1 MKPWLVLKFGG
12 TSVASPERWEQIA
25 KLARDRME
33 THRVWIV
40 ISAVAGV
47 TNLLERSI
55 EEALREG
62 KAPRRLDPERGLA
75 GIPALGEIRS
85 RHETLAHELEVAGE
99 THAFLNRRFEELSGW
114 LHGIQLTGEAP
125 ARLRARILAI
135 GELLSTELGA
145 AMLRRQ
151 GLRAR
156 WVDARELL
164 VATPRHG
171 ISPERR
177 YLDARVGATQDPS
190 RGDAAA
196 DGAELVV
203 TQGFIASGSPGET
216 VLLGRGG
223 SDTSAALFASLIGA
237 ERLEIW
243 SDVPGLFTADPGL
256 LPTARLLRRID
267 PRDAQ
272 ELAAAGARALHP
284 RCVQPVARFGI
295 PVWLRSTLDPELPG
309 TSIEKSSEDHP
320 VVHAVTHRAGVTL
333 LTISTL
339 AMWETSGFLA
349 HVFAPFADL
358 DISVDLVATSQS
370 AVSVTLD
377 RMPDGGIHGPS
388 FEALVDRL
396 KKLGE
401 VQVVHPCAVVSIVG
415 RRIRAVLHDLGP
427 ALEVLGDRPV
437 HLVSDSSEDLNLSLV
452 VDERDGP
459 SLVARLHERLF
470 FAQGE
475 DRRLGPTWEQIVHGR
490 PGRAKAARDRFR
502 TTDGT
507 IGRSVSVV
515 GDREASSGSR
525 ATGAYKSGSSERE
538 QSASRAP
545 WWVEE
550 RHRLL
555 PLVADGRARY
565 VYHVPTVARA
575 ARRLRES
582 LPSID
587 RFYYAMKAN
596 SHPRI
601 LKTVVEAGLGIEC
614 VAAPELELARQ
625 VAGSSCRFLF
635 TPNFCPPEEYRIA
648 FEAGA
653 DVTLDAPDL
662 LRRYPEIF
670 RGRSLGVRVDPG
682 RGMGHHRHVLT
693 AGAHSKFGMP
703 LEELGSFLEAAREIE
718 VKVVGLHA
726 HIGSGIF
733 DAQAWAGT
741 GQILAETVETARDLE
756 WIDLGG
762 GLGVPERPGQEPL
775 DLSLMESL
783 LAPMRSRLRGLE
795 LRLEPGRFLVS
806 EAGVLIAPISQV
818 RRKQGTNLVGIATGM
833 NSFIRPALYG
843 AWHGI
848 HNLTRLDEE
857 PLDYW
862 NIVGPICE
870 SSDVLGRD
878 RWLPDMVPGDVVL
891 IENAGAYGAV
901 MSSRYNQRE
910 PAEEVI
916 LD

>member
-1 MKPWLVLKFGG
+1 MKRWVVLKFGG

-25 KLARDRME
+25 KLARDRLP

-47 TNLLERSI
+47 TNLLERAI

-62 KAPRRLDPERGLA
+62 RAPRHREPERGLR
-75 GIPALGEIRS
+75 GMPALGEIRA
-85 RHETLAHELEVAGE
+85 RHEALAHELEVAGE
-99 THAFLNRRFEELSGW
+99 THAFLHRRLEELTAW
-114 LHGIQLTGEAP
+114 LHGVQLTGEAP
-125 ARLRARILAI
+125 PRLRARILAI

-145 AMLRRQ
+145 AVLRRR
-151 GLRAR
+151 GLDAR
-156 WVDARELL
+156 WVDARDLL
-164 VATPRHG
+164 VATMRHG

-177 YLDARVGATQDPS
+177 YLDARVAAVQDIA
-190 RGDAAA
+190 RADAAA
-196 DGAELVV
+196 DGADLIV
-203 TQGFIASGSPGET
+203 TQGFIASGTPGET

-223 SDTSAALFASLIGA
+223 SDTSAALFAALIGA

-256 LPTARLLRRID
+256 LPTARLLRRIE

-272 ELAAAGARALHP
+272 ELAAAGAKALHP
-284 RCVQPVARFGI
+284 RCVQPVAQFGI

-309 TSIEKSSEDHP
+309 TSIESTSEDHP

-333 LTISTL
+333 VTISTL

-349 HVFAPFADL
+349 HVFHPFADL

-377 RMPDGGIHGPS
+377 RTPDGGIHGPS

-401 VQVVHPCAVVSIVG
+401 VRVVHPCAVVSIVG

-459 SLVARLHERLF
+459 TLVARLHERLF
-470 FAQGE
+470 LAQGE
-475 DRRLGPTWEQIVHGR
+475 DGRLGPTWEQIVHGR
-490 PGRAKAARDRFR
+490 SRRRFHAA
-502 TTDGT
+502 
-507 IGRSVSVV
+507 GRSISVTEPS
-515 GDREASSGSR
+515 GWDARSTGSHEFASG
-525 ATGAYKSGSSERE
+525 
-538 QSASRAP
+538 QSASRRP
-545 WWVEE
+545 WWAEE
-550 RHRLL
+550 RERLL
-555 PLVADGRARY
+555 PLVADGQARY
-565 VYHVPTVARA
+565 VYHLPTVARA
-575 ARRLRES
+575 ARLLRES

-601 LKTVVEAGLGIEC
+601 LKTVEAAGFGIEC
-614 VAAPELELARQ
+614 VSAPELELARE
-625 VAGSSCRFLF
+625 VLGGACRLLF
-635 TPNFCPPEEYRIA
+635 TPNFCPPDEYRFA
-648 FEAGA
+648 LESGA
-653 DVTLDAPDL
+653 DITLDGVDL
-662 LRRYPEIF
+662 FRQHPEIF
-670 RGRSLGVRVDPG
+670 RGRAVGVRVDPG

-693 AGAHSKFGMP
+693 AGARSKFGMP

-718 VKVVGLHA
+718 AKVVGLHA
-726 HIGSGIF
+726 HIGSGIL
-733 DAQAWAGT
+733 DPQAWAST
-741 GQILAETVETARDLE
+741 GQILAEMVEIASDLE

-775 DLSLMESL
+775 DLALMESL
-783 LAPMRSRLRGLE
+783 LARMRSRLPGVE

-806 EAGVLIAPISQV
+806 EAGVLIAPVTQV
-818 RRKQGTNLVGIATGM
+818 RRKQGTNLVGISTGM
-833 NSFIRPALYG
+833 NSLIRPALYG

-848 HNLTRLDEE
+848 HNLSRLGEE
-857 PLDYW
+857 AVDYW
-862 NIVGPICE
+862 NLVGPICE

-878 RWLPDMVPGDVVL
+878 RWLPRTVPGDVVL

-901 MSSRYNQRE
+901 MSSRYNQRP